1 MRYRDKSVL
10 LLATDAKNQP
20 PTKSK
25 KTTMAISLKIKG
37 NKRTNEGI
45 GNDLVSIG
53 DNRFPVTDAQYP
65 GTNGATDFIVMR
77 HLPDKSIY
85 TIVSKNVTPCDSNR
99 EGTLYISVCVPA
111 KEQVEGLFNMLIELQ
126 NAYKSTCMTYDGT
139 MYHFLA
145 RNDMPQ
151 PFEEII
157 SRRHTL
163 RYPYKTI
170 ATSSE
175 LSKIAYLFMTP
186 EQISDLLNDPMRG
199 EFSRYGEIVLIP
211 VADPTQHVSTLNV
224 PSKIWRSY
232 KITVN
237 GRPTGQTLADPTK
250 TVTITL
256 PETKT
261 HESVSTTFTLQQA
274 REKRMTGITI
284 DDEAQVIYINMQ
296 PKLKPIPPE
305 PIVIPVSPQEPSAT
319 GIVKHKKLIYAIAAV
334 ALAVIVGVA
343 VYMLFLAPAEADD
356 DKAKDAITEQINNG
370 IHHPIDSI
378 TKDKNQTDSV
388 DGAVGGNDK
397 NGEDLNGKTGEN
409 TESNQGADKSSPGNG
424 DGTDA
429 QNTQSQGAKDAKLLQ
444 QYQKDRNDINN
455 LEGLTFRKVKGIISR
470 SKEYKGMQGFDDF
483 KAKLDLA
490 KRVIAFIETLTENIP
505 SDIYTSKINGFMKEA
520 AALGLNGFK
529 TKLSERIKSPSDITK
544 SKKNNTTF

>member
-85 TIVSKNVTPCDSNR
+85 TIVCKNVTPCDSNR

-157 SRRHTL
+157 SRRHTV

-170 ATSSE
+170 STSSE

-186 EQISDLLNDPMRG
+186 EQISDLLTDPMRG
-199 EFSRYGEIVLIP
+199 EFGHYGEIVLIP
-211 VADPTQHVSTLNV
+211 VSDPTQYVSTMNI

-261 HESVSTTFTLQQA
+261 HESVSTTFSLQQA
-274 REKRMTGITI
+274 RETHMTGIKV
-284 DDEAQVIYINMQ
+284 DDEEQVIYLNMQ
-296 PKLKPIPPE
+296 PKLKQIPK
-305 PIVIPVSPQEPSAT
+305 PIVIPVPPQEPPAT

-343 VYMLFLAPAEADD
+343 VYMLFLAPANTVNDKSKNKDAEVIEAGADD
-356 DKAKDAITEQINNG
+356 QEKGSGNSEESNGTGKTNKGDNSGGVEQEDGVIEGEIVESEEDKAARQAEEREKEKQKLLKQYNDCKNAIETGRNLSFEKFKNIYKHRTNYTEFGGYQEFEKQVEFVNNVVNY
-370 IHHPIDSI
+370 IKSL
-378 TKDKNQTDSV
+378 
-388 DGAVGGNDK
+388 
-397 NGEDLNGKTGEN
+397 NGEV
-409 TESNQGADKSSPGNG
+409 KSE
-424 DGTDA
+424 D
-429 QNTQSQGAKDAKLLQ
+429 
-444 QYQKDRNDINN
+444 Y
-455 LEGLTFRKVKGIISR
+455 RK
-470 SKEYKGMQGFDDF
+470 
-483 KAKLDLA
+483 
-490 KRVIAFIETLTENIP
+490 
-505 SDIYTSKINGFMKEA
+505 KIFEFEKEA
-520 AALGLNGFK
+520 ESL
-529 TKLSERIKSPSDITK
+529 KLEWLKEKLHKRIKRPSDITE
-544 SKKNNTTF
+544 SKTNNRTF

>member
-157 SRRHTL
+157 SRRHTV

-186 EQISDLLNDPMRG
+186 EQISDLLTDPMRG
-199 EFSRYGEIVLIP
+199 EFGQYGEIALIP
-211 VADPTQHVSTLNV
+211 VSDPTQYVSTMNI

-250 TVTITL
+250 TVTITM

-261 HESVSTTFTLQQA
+261 HESVSMTFSLSQA
-274 REKRMTGITI
+274 RETHMTGIKV
-284 DDEAQVIYINMQ
+284 DDEEQVIYLNMQ
-296 PKLKPIPPE
+296 PKLKQIPK
-305 PIVIPVSPQEPSAT
+305 PIVIPVPPQEPPAT
-319 GIVKHKKLIYAIAAV
+319 GIVKHKKLIYTIAAV

-343 VYMLFLAPAEADD
+343 VYMLFLAPTEAVD
-356 DKAKDAITEQINNG
+356 DKSKDKDAESIEAGAGDNEEDSGNSEDSKDTGETNNG
-370 IHHPIDSI
+370 DNSGEVEPRDGVIEGEIVESEE
-378 TKDKNQTDSV
+378 DKAARQ
-388 DGAVGGNDK
+388 AEEREK
-397 NGEDLNGKTGEN
+397 EK
-409 TESNQGADKSSPGNG
+409 Q
-424 DGTDA
+424 
-429 QNTQSQGAKDAKLLQ
+429 KLLK
-444 QYQKDRNDINN
+444 QYNDCKN
-455 LEGLTFRKVKGIISR
+455 
-470 SKEYKGMQGFDDF
+470 
-483 KAKLDLA
+483 A
-490 KRVIAFIETLTENIP
+490 IETGRNLSFEKFKNIYMYRTN
-505 SDIYTSKINGFMKEA
+505 YTRFDGYQEFEKQVEFVNDVVNYIK
-520 AALGLNGFK
+520 GLNGEVKSEDYKKKIFEFEK
-529 TKLSERIKSPSDITK
+529 EAGSLNLPWLKDKLHERIIRPSDITE
-544 SKKNNTTF
+544 SKTNNRTF

>member
-261 HESVSTTFTLQQA
+261 HESVSTTFSLQQA
-274 REKRMTGITI
+274 REKRMTGITV

-296 PKLKPIPPE
+296 PKLKPVPPE
-305 PIVIPVSPQEPSAT
+305 PIVIPVSPQEPPAT

-343 VYMLFLAPAEADD
+343 VYMLFLAPANAVDDKSKDKDAESIEAGADD
-356 DKAKDAITEQINNG
+356 EPKDSGNSEDSKGTGGTNNGDNSSEVESGDGVIEGEIVESEEDKAARQAEEREKEKQELLKQYNDC
-370 IHHPIDSI
+370 
-378 TKDKNQTDSV
+378 KN
-388 DGAVGGNDK
+388 A
-397 NGEDLNGKTGEN
+397 
-409 TESNQGADKSSPGNG
+409 
-424 DGTDA
+424 
-429 QNTQSQGAKDAKLLQ
+429 
-444 QYQKDRNDINN
+444 
-455 LEGLTFRKVKGIISR
+455 
-470 SKEYKGMQGFDDF
+470 
-483 KAKLDLA
+483 
-490 KRVIAFIETLTENIP
+490 IETGRNLSFEKFKNIYKYRTNFTNF
-505 SDIYTSKINGFMKEA
+505 DRYQEFGKQVELVNKVVNYIQ
-520 AALGLNGFK
+520 GLNGEVKSEDYKKKILEFEK
-529 TKLSERIKSPSDITK
+529 EAGSLKLQWLKDKLNERIKIPSDITK
-544 SKKNNTTF
+544 SIKNNRTF

>member
-85 TIVSKNVTPCDSNR
+85 TIVCKNVTPCDSNR

-250 TVTITL
+250 TVTITM

-261 HESVSTTFTLQQA
+261 HESVSMTFSLSQA
-274 REKRMTGITI
+274 RETHMTGIKV

-305 PIVIPVSPQEPSAT
+305 PIVIPVSPQEPPAT

-343 VYMLFLAPAEADD
+343 VYMLFLAPTEAVD
-356 DKAKDAITEQINNG
+356 DKAKDKAAESIEAGADDEPKDSGNSEDSKGTGGTNNG
-370 IHHPIDSI
+370 DNS
-378 TKDKNQTDSV
+378 SEV
-388 DGAVGGNDK
+388 
-397 NGEDLNGKTGEN
+397 
-409 TESNQGADKSSPGNG
+409 ESG
-424 DGTDA
+424 DGVIEGEIVESEEDKA
-429 QNTQSQGAKDAKLLQ
+429 ARQAEEREKEKQELLK
-444 QYQKDRNDINN
+444 QYNDCKN
-455 LEGLTFRKVKGIISR
+455 
-470 SKEYKGMQGFDDF
+470 
-483 KAKLDLA
+483 A
-490 KRVIAFIETLTENIP
+490 IETGRNLSFEKFKNIYKYRTNYTEFGGYPKFVEQVEFVNDVVNYIQ
-505 SDIYTSKINGFMKEA
+505 
-520 AALGLNGFK
+520 GLNGEVKSEDYKKKILEFEK
-529 TKLSERIKSPSDITK
+529 EAGSLNLPWLKDKLHKRIKSPSDITK
-544 SKKNNTTF
+544 SKKNNKTF

>member
-1 MRYRDKSVL
+1 
-10 LLATDAKNQP
+10 
-20 PTKSK
+20 
-25 KTTMAISLKIKG
+25 MAISLKIKG

-85 TIVSKNVTPCDSNR
+85 TIVCKNVTPCDSNR

-175 LSKIAYLFMTP
+175 LSKIAYLFMSP

-261 HESVSTTFTLQQA
+261 HESVSTTFSLQQA
-274 REKRMTGITI
+274 REKRMTGITV

-296 PKLKPIPPE
+296 PKLKP
-305 PIVIPVSPQEPSAT
+305 V
-319 GIVKHKKLIYAIAAV
+319 VKPTVETSEMTEKRAASGSKKPYILIAAGTIAV
-334 ALAVIVGVA
+334 LAVLAYV
-343 VYMLFLAPAEADD
+343 LFFSPKDEKPQKHEEKARIETPNNQDRDNNPEAPDGDNPDEAKTDADGSGGGEETPDTTDEKNPEETNPSDKLLNQDNNESGKNEQDVKAELLKKYNSD
-356 DKAKDAITEQINNG
+356 KDAINKAENLSFGRFREIHRRHTNYDKQAGYLEFKNKVDFINDVVEYISG
-370 IHHPIDSI
+370 
-378 TKDKNQTDSV
+378 
-388 DGAVGGNDK
+388 
-397 NGEDLNGKTGEN
+397 LNEKTSSGDYKAKIQ
-409 TESNQGADKSSPGNG
+409 SLADK
-424 DGTDA
+424 
-429 QNTQSQGAKDAKLLQ
+429 
-444 QYQKDRNDINN
+444 
-455 LEGLTFRKVKGIISR
+455 
-470 SKEYKGMQGFDDF
+470 
-483 KAKLDLA
+483 
-490 KRVIAFIETLTENIP
+490 
-505 SDIYTSKINGFMKEA
+505 A

-529 TKLSERIKSPSDITK
+529 TKLNERIKSPSDITK
-544 SKKNNTTF
+544 SKKNNKTF

>member
-1 MRYRDKSVL
+1 
-10 LLATDAKNQP
+10 
-20 PTKSK
+20 
-25 KTTMAISLKIKG
+25 MAISLKIKG

-157 SRRHTL
+157 SRRHTV

-170 ATSSE
+170 STSSE

-186 EQISDLLNDPMRG
+186 EQISDLLTDPMRG
-199 EFSRYGEIVLIP
+199 EFGHYGEIVLIP
-211 VADPTQHVSTLNV
+211 VSDPTQYVSTMNI

-261 HESVSTTFTLQQA
+261 HESVSTTFSLQQA
-274 REKRMTGITI
+274 RETHMTGIKV
-284 DDEAQVIYINMQ
+284 DDEEQVIYLNMQ
-296 PKLKPIPPE
+296 PKLKQIPK
-305 PIVIPVSPQEPSAT
+305 PIVIPVPPQEPPAT

-343 VYMLFLAPAEADD
+343 VYMLFLAPANTVNDKSKNKDAEVIEAGADD
-356 DKAKDAITEQINNG
+356 QEKGSGNSEESNGTGKTNKGDNSGGVEQEDGVIEGEIVESEEDKAARQAEEREKEKQKLLKQYNDCKNAIETGRNLSFEKFKNIYKHRTNYTEFGGYQEFEKQVEFVNNVVNY
-370 IHHPIDSI
+370 IKSL
-378 TKDKNQTDSV
+378 
-388 DGAVGGNDK
+388 
-397 NGEDLNGKTGEN
+397 NGEV
-409 TESNQGADKSSPGNG
+409 KSE
-424 DGTDA
+424 D
-429 QNTQSQGAKDAKLLQ
+429 
-444 QYQKDRNDINN
+444 Y
-455 LEGLTFRKVKGIISR
+455 RK
-470 SKEYKGMQGFDDF
+470 
-483 KAKLDLA
+483 
-490 KRVIAFIETLTENIP
+490 
-505 SDIYTSKINGFMKEA
+505 KIFEFEKEA
-520 AALGLNGFK
+520 ESL
-529 TKLSERIKSPSDITK
+529 KLEWLKEKLHKRIKRPSDITE
-544 SKKNNTTF
+544 SKTNNRTF

>member
-157 SRRHTL
+157 SRRHTV

-170 ATSSE
+170 STSSE

-186 EQISDLLNDPMRG
+186 EQISDLLTDPMRG
-199 EFSRYGEIVLIP
+199 EFGHYGEIVLIP
-211 VADPTQHVSTLNV
+211 VSDPTQYVSTMNI

-261 HESVSTTFTLQQA
+261 HESVSTTFSLQQA
-274 REKRMTGITI
+274 RETHMTGIKV
-284 DDEAQVIYINMQ
+284 DDEEQVIYLNMQ
-296 PKLKPIPPE
+296 PKLKQIPK
-305 PIVIPVSPQEPSAT
+305 PIVIPVPPQEPPAT

-343 VYMLFLAPAEADD
+343 VYMLFLAPANTVNDKSKNKDAEVIEAGADD
-356 DKAKDAITEQINNG
+356 QEKGSGNSEESNGTGKTNKGDNSGGVEQEDGVIEGEIVESEEDKAARQAEEREKEKQKLLKQYNDCKNAIETGRNLSFEKFKNIYKHRTNYTEFGGYQEFEKQVEFVNNVVNY
-370 IHHPIDSI
+370 IKSL
-378 TKDKNQTDSV
+378 
-388 DGAVGGNDK
+388 
-397 NGEDLNGKTGEN
+397 NGEV
-409 TESNQGADKSSPGNG
+409 KSE
-424 DGTDA
+424 D
-429 QNTQSQGAKDAKLLQ
+429 
-444 QYQKDRNDINN
+444 Y
-455 LEGLTFRKVKGIISR
+455 RK
-470 SKEYKGMQGFDDF
+470 
-483 KAKLDLA
+483 
-490 KRVIAFIETLTENIP
+490 
-505 SDIYTSKINGFMKEA
+505 KIFEFEKEA
-520 AALGLNGFK
+520 ESL
-529 TKLSERIKSPSDITK
+529 KLEWLKEKLHKRIKRPSDITE
-544 SKKNNTTF
+544 SKTNNRTF

>member
-1 MRYRDKSVL
+1 
-10 LLATDAKNQP
+10 
-20 PTKSK
+20 
-25 KTTMAISLKIKG
+25 MAISLKIKG

-85 TIVSKNVTPCDSNR
+85 TIVCKNVTPCDSNR

-157 SRRHTL
+157 SRRHTV

-175 LSKIAYLFMTP
+175 LSKIAYLFMSP

-250 TVTITL
+250 TVTITM

-261 HESVSTTFTLQQA
+261 HESVSMTFSLSQA
-274 REKRMTGITI
+274 RETHMTGIKV
-284 DDEAQVIYINMQ
+284 DDEEQVIYLNMQ
-296 PKLKPIPPE
+296 PKLKQIPK
-305 PIVIPVSPQEPSAT
+305 PIVIPVPPQEPPAT
-319 GIVKHKKLIYAIAAV
+319 GIVKHKKLIYAIAGA

-343 VYMLFLAPAEADD
+343 VYMLFLAPANTVD

-378 TKDKNQTDSV
+378 TKGKNQKDSI

-397 NGEDLNGKTGEN
+397 NGGELNGKTGES
-409 TESNQGADKSSPGNG
+409 TEPNQGADKSSPGKG
-424 DGTDA
+424 GGTDA
-429 QNTQSQGAKDAKLLQ
+429 QNTPSQGAKDANLLQ
-444 QYQKDRNDINN
+444 QYQKDRNDIKN
-455 LEGLTFRKVKGIISR
+455 LEGLTFKKVKGIISR
-470 SKEYKGMQGFDDF
+470 SKGYKGMEGFDDF

-490 KRVIAFIETLTENIP
+490 TRVIAFIETLTENIP
-505 SDIYTSKINGFMKEA
+505 SDIYTSEINGFMKEA

-529 TKLSERIKSPSDITK
+529 TKLNERIKSPSDITK
-544 SKKNNTTF
+544 SKKNNKTF

>member
-85 TIVSKNVTPCDSNR
+85 TIVCKNVTPCDSNR

-157 SRRHTL
+157 SRRHTV

-170 ATSSE
+170 STSSE

-186 EQISDLLNDPMRG
+186 EQISDLLTDPMRG
-199 EFSRYGEIVLIP
+199 EFGHYGEIVLIP
-211 VADPTQHVSTLNV
+211 VSDPTQYVSTMNI

-261 HESVSTTFTLQQA
+261 HESVSTTFSLQQA
-274 REKRMTGITI
+274 RESHMTGIKV
-284 DDEAQVIYINMQ
+284 DDEEQVIYLNMQ
-296 PKLKPIPPE
+296 PKLKQIPK
-305 PIVIPVSPQEPSAT
+305 PIVIPVPPQEPPAT

-343 VYMLFLAPAEADD
+343 VYMLFLAPANTVNDKSKNKDAEVIEAGADD
-356 DKAKDAITEQINNG
+356 QEKCSGNSEESNGTGKTNKGDNSGGVEQEDGVIEGEIVESEEDKAARQAEEREKEKQKLLKQYNDCKNAIETGRNLSFEKFKNIYKHRTNYTEFGGYQEFEKQVEFVNNVVNY
-370 IHHPIDSI
+370 IKSL
-378 TKDKNQTDSV
+378 
-388 DGAVGGNDK
+388 
-397 NGEDLNGKTGEN
+397 NGEV
-409 TESNQGADKSSPGNG
+409 KSE
-424 DGTDA
+424 D
-429 QNTQSQGAKDAKLLQ
+429 
-444 QYQKDRNDINN
+444 Y
-455 LEGLTFRKVKGIISR
+455 RK
-470 SKEYKGMQGFDDF
+470 
-483 KAKLDLA
+483 
-490 KRVIAFIETLTENIP
+490 
-505 SDIYTSKINGFMKEA
+505 KIFEFEKEA
-520 AALGLNGFK
+520 ESL
-529 TKLSERIKSPSDITK
+529 KLEWLKEKLHKRIKRPSDITE
-544 SKKNNTTF
+544 SKTNNRTF